1 MSDGSFP
8 VFEALALAGSLL
20 ALAAIVFTLLS
31 RGRGRGRGREDGQF
45 EMLAQAMSE
54 LRAAEGE
61 LAGRLSQL
69 AQSQVSQQTALAQT
83 LDARLEALGRGM
95 TETLANSATKTAETL
110 TQIATRLAVIDEA
123 QKNITALSKDVVGLQ
138 DILANKQARGAFGE
152 IQLRDLVTQA
162 LPPSAYSFQ
171 ATLSNQRRADCLIY
185 LPNPPGP
192 IAIDSKFPLESFHAL
207 RAAQSDTD
215 RQAAVRALRAA
226 VVKHVEDIAS
236 RYIIPGETAESALL
250 FLPSEAVYAEIHIS
264 CPDVMDK
271 CSALRVW
278 IVSPTTLMATLN
290 TVRAVLKDVQ
300 MREQASRMQRE
311 VMHLVDDVTRLQDR
325 VEALRKHFNQAES
338 DIRQIETSTEK
349 ITSRGGR
356 IAEVDLGEALPEAAT
371 PKLVSNS

>member
-1 MSDGSFP
+1 VSDGSFP

-20 ALAAIVFTLLS
+20 TLGAIVFALLS
-31 RGRGRGRGREDGQF
+31 RGHRREGVQVDT
-45 EMLAQAMSE
+45 LAEALSE
-54 LRAAEGE
+54 LRSAQGE

-69 AQSQVSQQTALAQT
+69 AQSQTNQQAALAQT

-95 TETLANSATKTAETL
+95 TETLTSSATKTAETL
-110 TQIATRLAVIDEA
+110 TQITTRLAVIDEA

-207 RAAQSDTD
+207 RAAQSDTE
-215 RQAAVRALRAA
+215 RLAALRALRAA
-226 VVKHVEDIAS
+226 VIKHVEDIAS

-250 FLPSEAVYAEIHIS
+250 FLPSEAVYAEIHVS

-271 CSALRVW
+271 CAALRVW

-290 TVRAVLKDVQ
+290 TCAQ
-300 MREQASRMQRE
+300 Y
-311 VMHLVDDVTRLQDR
+311 
-325 VEALRKHFNQAES
+325 
-338 DIRQIETSTEK
+338 
-349 ITSRGGR
+349 
-356 IAEVDLGEALPEAAT
+356 
-371 PKLVSNS
+371 

>member
-1 MSDGSFP
+1 MSGGSLSL
-8 VFEALALAGSLL
+8 FEALALAGFVL
-20 ALAAIVFTLLS
+20 ALAAIAYVLVF
-31 RGRGRGRGREDGQF
+31 RGRRGGAREV
-45 EMLAQAMSE
+45 ETLARTLSE
-54 LRAAEGE
+54 LRTAQGE
-61 LAGRLSQL
+61 LAGRLGQL
-69 AQSQVSQQTALAQT
+69 AQSQTAQQAALAQT
-83 LDARLEALGRGM
+83 LDSRLEALGRGV
-95 TETLANSATKTAETL
+95 TETLANSATKTTETL

-152 IQLRDLVTQA
+152 IQLRDLVVQA

-192 IAIDSKFPLESFHAL
+192 IVVDSKFPLESFHAI
-207 RAAQSDTD
+207 RAAQNDAD
-215 RQAAVRALRAA
+215 RQVALRALRTA
-226 VVKHVEDIAS
+226 VLKHVEDIAA
-236 RYIIPGETAESALL
+236 RYIVPGETADSALL

-264 CPDVMDK
+264 CPEVMDK
-271 CSALRVW
+271 CAALRVW

-311 VMHLVDDVTRLQDR
+311 VVLLVDDVSRLQDR
-325 VEALRKHFNQAES
+325 VENLRRHFNQADS
-338 DIRQIETSTEK
+338 DIRQIETSAEK
-349 ITSRGGR
+349 ITNRGSR
-356 IAEVDLGEALPEAAT
+356 IAEADLDEALPGEAAT